1 MLVLRAYGKV
11 APISTY
17 IQGFLADNKEG
28 TLLLYHSKGQIT
40 TTQHTIERLLGVR

>member
-28 TLLLYHSKGQIT
+28 TLIFYHSKRQIT
-40 TTQHTIERLLGVR
+40 TLSAGMPQKVQV